1 MTELTG
7 PNDEHRTIVL
17 GRTGS
22 GKTQFSCDMLSTRNF
37 DQIPWVVIDYK
48 REEFFSDLLKRKYA
62 RPIKCTDKPPQRP
75 GVYIMRPSIKID
87 DDAVET
93 FMLKCLDDEDIGI
106 YIDEGYALPQRD
118 AFDLILTQGR
128 SKHVPVIALYQ
139 RPVWMSR
146 FAVAQADFFAAFE
159 QNDMRDVK
167 SIMNYI
173 RPVKLQGGGRLITPN
188 DGLPKYHCIWYEVGE
203 GRSTVLRPCRSKAEI
218 LEHFRQR
225 LAPGGQRR
233 AFI

>member
-1 MTELTG
+1 MLTG
-7 PNDEHRTIVL
+7 PTDEHRTVVL

-22 GKTQFSCDMLSTRNF
+22 GKTQFSCDMLSTRNY
-37 DQIPWVVIDYK
+37 DEIPWVVIDLK
-48 REEFFSDLLKRKYA
+48 REEFFGTLLKRGYA
-62 RPIKCTDKPPQRP
+62 KLIKCTDKVPHRP
-75 GVYIMRPSIKID
+75 GIYVMRPDIKLD
-87 DDAVET
+87 DDHLET
-93 FMLKCLDDEDIGI
+93 FLMGCLKDEDVGL

-128 SKHVPVIALYQ
+128 SKHVPVVVLYQ

-159 QNDMRDVK
+159 QNDARDVK

-173 RPVKLQGGGRLITPN
+173 RPVKLPGTGQLITPN